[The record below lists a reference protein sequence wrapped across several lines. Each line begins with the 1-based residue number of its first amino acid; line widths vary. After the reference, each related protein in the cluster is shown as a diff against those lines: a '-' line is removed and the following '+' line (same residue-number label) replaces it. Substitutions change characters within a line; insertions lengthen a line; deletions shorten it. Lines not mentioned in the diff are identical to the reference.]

1 MTDPIM
7 SYASVMRAQI
17 DRLDAVA
24 QNASNTNSAGYLQQ
38 TALTSSESFMS
49 LLTSE
54 SSREPVELIH
64 NRELGSLSVTNRS
77 TDVGMVS
84 DDWFVLEGLDNLV
97 TRNGRFSISSDGY
110 LQLNNVKV
118 MGESGTITGLNGA
131 RALNIQADGSV
142 FIDNKFIDKL
152 KLVSVDKSQTLT
164 SLGSGIYKVD
174 GELKKSTQPKVVQGA
189 LTGSNVSLES
199 DMTSMIEITRHVE
212 MLQRAMSAYDDM
224 LDTGI
229 NQLGK

>member
-38 TALTSSESFMS
+38 TAVTSTNDFLS
-49 LLTSE
+49 LLTSDTDRAPTE
-54 SSREPVELIH
+54 VLH
-64 NRELGSLSVTNRS
+64 NRELGSLSITNRT

-84 DDWFVLEGLDNLV
+84 DDWFVLESLDNLV
-97 TRNGRFSISSDGY
+97 TRNGRFSISPDGY
-110 LQLNNVKV
+110 LQLNNYKV
-118 MGESGTITGLNGA
+118 MGESGPIANLNGSLA
-131 RALNIQADGSV
+131 IRADGSIFV
-142 FIDNKFIDKL
+142 DNKFIDKL
-152 KLVSVDKSQTLT
+152 KLVAVDKVQPLT
-164 SLGSGIYKVD
+164 SLGNGIYLVG
-174 GELKKSTQPKVVQGA
+174 GELKNSEQPKIVQGA
-189 LTGSNVSLES
+189 LTGSNVSLET
-199 DMTSMIEITRHVE
+199 DMTKMIEITRHVE

>member
-38 TALTSSESFMS
+38 SAVTSTDNFLS
-49 LLTSE
+49 LLKSDTNRVPAE
-54 SSREPVELIH
+54 VFHSREV
-64 NRELGSLSVTNRS
+64 GSLGVTNRS

-84 DDWFVLEGLDNLV
+84 DDWFVLEGLDNIV
-97 TRNGRFSISSDGY
+97 TRNGRFSVTTEGY
-110 LQLNNVKV
+110 LQLGNHKV
-118 MGESGTITGLNGA
+118 MGESGPISNINDSVTI
-131 RALNIQADGSV
+131 RADGSIYV
-142 FIDNKFIDKL
+142 DNKFIDKL
-152 KLVSVDKSQTLT
+152 KLVSVSKDQMLT
-164 SLGSGIYKVD
+164 SLGNGIYLVN
-174 GELKKSTQPKVVQGA
+174 GELKNSQQAKVVQGA
-189 LTGSNVSLES
+189 LTGSNVSLET
-199 DMTSMIEITRHVE
+199 DMTKMIEITRHVE

>member
-38 TALTSSESFMS
+38 AAVTSTNDFLS
-49 LLTSE
+49 LLTSDTDRTSAE
-54 SSREPVELIH
+54 VLHS
-64 NRELGSLSVTNRS
+64 RELGSLNITNRN

-84 DDWFVLEGLDNLV
+84 DDWFVLEGLDNII
-97 TRNGRFSISSDGY
+97 TRNGRFSISPDGF
-110 LQLNNVKV
+110 LQLNNHKV
-118 MGESGTITGLNGA
+118 MGESGPIS
-131 RALNIQADGSV
+131 NIDGSIAIRSDGSI
-142 FIDNKFIDKL
+142 FMDNKFVDKL
-152 KLVSVDKSQTLT
+152 KLVSIDKTQLLK
-164 SLGSGIYKVD
+164 SLGNGVYLVN
-174 GELKKSTQPKVVQGA
+174 GELKNSDQPKVVQGA
-189 LTGSNVSLES
+189 ITGSNVNLET
-199 DMTSMIEITRHVE
+199 DMTKMIEITRHVE

>member
-17 DRLDAVA
+17 DRLDAIA
-24 QNASNTNSAGYLQQ
+24 QNASNTNSTGYLQQ
-38 TALTSSESFMS
+38 TAVTSTDDFLS
-49 LLTSE
+49 LLKSDSDRAPTEVLHS
-54 SSREPVELIH
+54 
-64 NRELGSLSVTNRS
+64 RELGGLNITNRN
-77 TDVGMVS
+77 TDIGMVS

-110 LQLNNVKV
+110 LQLNNHKV
-118 MGESGTITGLNGA
+118 MGESGPVANINGHMA
-131 RALNIQADGSV
+131 IHADGSIFV
-142 FIDNKFIDKL
+142 DNKFIDKL
-152 KLVSVDKSQTLT
+152 KLVSVDKTQSLT
-164 SLGSGIYKVD
+164 SIGNGVYLVS
-174 GELKKSTQPKVVQGA
+174 GELKNSEQPKIVQGA
-189 LTGSNVSLES
+189 LTGSNVNLET
-199 DMTSMIEITRHVE
+199 DMTKMIEITRHVE